1 MKPIFS
7 HLIAEIS
14 FKTSRSGGSGGQ
26 HVNKVSSKVELN
38 FDVLNSKVLTE
49 DQKSRI
55 KSKLES
61 RINTDGIL
69 QVVCQEGRSQ
79 FGNKKRTIEKFRE
92 LIDSCFLVVKKR
104 KATAVPKAVREKR
117 LVEKKRKAEIK
128 KMRSKI

>member
-55 KSKLES
+55 KLKLES
-61 RINTDGIL
+61 RINTEGIL
-69 QVVCQEGRSQ
+69 QVVSQEGRSQ

-92 LIDSCFLVVKKR
+92 LIDSCFLVTKKR
-104 KATAVPKAVREKR
+104 KPTAVPKAVREKR